1 MIMKTGDKIVEG
13 YKALSEGKWEGSYLF
28 MSGVAELYLVDEIDD
43 IIYGNLLNYVATV
56 TGKEGETEADQWLK
70 LLLLDFRFGKVML
83 EHGDLMENIRK
94 YANGL
99 ETVSDDYI
107 IQNMLD
113 GSIGKIKWVDGSYYT
128 IQFDYEK
135 GLQFLVRVE
144 NNVLSPMDF
153 DVEDFRVNRP
163 AKRIEFSY
171 TRGNRKVM
179 SVNLD
184 GSDKRELERTELYP
198 ENK

>member
-1 MIMKTGDKIVEG
+1 MKTGDKIVEG

-128 IQFDYEK
+128 IQFDHEK